1 MKKYS
6 FHVLGERSGVYYLN
20 MSVHFTDKIFLAAG
34 LIRQS
39 DFDSEEEA
47 LKYWTK
53 LRQGF
58 LEYKKSGD
66 DQLLSELY
74 IGEEV
79 SDEVMILPYYKFK

>member
-6 FHVLGERSGVYYLN
+6 FFVLDEKSRMVCLN
-20 MSVHFTDKIFLAAG
+20 LEHFTDKIFLSAG
-34 LIRQS
+34 LVRQS

-66 DQLLSELY
+66 EQIFSE
-74 IGEEV
+74 IISEEV
-79 SDEVMILPYYKFK
+79 PDEVMILPYYKFK